1 MDLGLAVAPPIRGVL
16 NMSDDEKIPPE
27 GSADT
32 NETAPSGG
40 AQPESP
46 TAVPRREFL
55 DGAWKVLGLAL
66 IAEAGWT
73 SYDLL
78 HPAKATG
85 FGGTVDAGPVSDYLK
100 EGTVQY
106 FLDGRFYV
114 TQYKGGLRALYQKC
128 PHLGCRVPFCDSSER
143 FECPCHG
150 SVYNLIGEYIQGPAP
165 RGMDRFPIKIQGDRV
180 IVDTSSVVEGPPR
193 GVLTGPAAPTGA
205 SCVTGGEGSS
215 SSTNPPASPTE
226 SGSSTGPTEM
236 PSGGM

>member
-1 MDLGLAVAPPIRGVL
+1 
-16 NMSDDEKIPPE
+16 MSDDDKKEPAVEPPQPADSGE
-27 GSADT
+27 AGST
-32 NETAPSGG
+32 
-40 AQPESP
+40 QV
-46 TAVPRREFL
+46 VPRRDFL

-78 HPAKATG
+78 HPTAASG
-85 FGGTVDAGPVSDYLK
+85 FGGTVDAGPVSQYLK

-106 FLDGRFYV
+106 FLDGRFYI
-114 TQYKGGLRALYQKC
+114 TQYQGGLRALYQKC
-128 PHLGCRVPFCDSSER
+128 PHLGCRVPFCSTSTR

-165 RGMDRFPIKIQGDRV
+165 RGMDRFPIKIEGGRV

-193 GVLTGPAAPTGA
+193 GVLTGPAQPAGP

-215 SSTNPPASPTE
+215 SSSSPTSSPSGGSTGGASPTG
-226 SGSSTGPTEM
+226 SGGSTTPSET